1 MRRAWMLIVV
11 VALAGLVSIQ
21 AVAQEA
27 SSGINGTMTD
37 AGQGVVPRV
46 QVTARNTGTNL
57 TASAMSNANGFFEFP
72 NLPPG
77 RYTLTVTAPG
87 FQTTSS
93 TAFSI
98 LTGQRARVD
107 MVLQVGT
114 VTSTVDVSA
123 STTQLV
129 NTTSND
135 LGNTVEPIKIQNLP
149 LNQRNFFA
157 LIALQPGVNASTN
170 TSQTNRGGFEVNGA
184 PGLSNNILMD
194 GIDATFGE
202 DNGAGPGSGAY
213 INTIGVGAIEEFRT
227 TSSVPPA
234 QFGRAA
240 GGHSGDHNTFRSECL
255 PWKRVRVFS
264 Q

>member
-1 MRRAWMLIVV
+1 MPVSKPHRRMSMFSFFRPALSLRKPIMRRAWMLIVV

-27 SSGINGTMTD
+27 SSGINGTITD
-37 AGQGVVPRV
+37 AGQGVVPKA

-107 MVLQVGT
+107 MVLQVG
-114 VTSTVDVSA
+114 VHQYDRRRRNRRVSH
-123 STTQLV
+123 
-129 NTTSND
+129 D
-135 LGNTVEPIKIQNLP
+135 K
-149 LNQRNFFA
+149 QRA
-157 LIALQPGVNASTN
+157 ARAVRP
-170 TSQTNRGGFEVNGA
+170 RGGW
-184 PGLSNNILMD
+184 
-194 GIDATFGE
+194 
-202 DNGAGPGSGAY
+202 
-213 INTIGVGAIEEFRT
+213 
-227 TSSVPPA
+227 
-234 QFGRAA
+234 
-240 GGHSGDHNTFRSECL
+240 HSGDHNTFRGECL